1 MAAGESLMAQIRGLF
16 NWKDKLYAAR
26 GATLYQVPKEGSAV
40 TIGTLN
46 SSAGVVTFD
55 ENLTQLQVCDGTYLY
70 IWDGMTLQEAPNFPP
85 GRRFAVVNERTV
97 AIQRN
102 SQRYGWTDPGNA
114 LVQSSLDFKSAE
126 SLPDVLVSMVA
137 VNSDLWLAGAIGTEV
152 HTNTGTSAVFE
163 RYDGATLEF
172 GSAAPYAMQKCAG
185 RPMWLATSGRR
196 GQAVVVMAGAGQGV
210 AVVSDRA
217 VEERLRGRSLYTAE
231 AFTFTFLKDEFYALQ
246 VPGLDATQVF
256 NATTRQ
262 WTEIAELRNGR
273 FTRWRARC
281 HAFAYGRNYFGDREG
296 RLYYADHDAH
306 SLAGDPLVRTRICPA
321 MGQDQGR
328 MAHYPKAQ
336 LVCERAT
343 GGVAMLR
350 WKDDPQ
356 DGWSGW
362 QRVSVG
368 ARGKYR
374 TAVEFNQLGAADGL
388 NGRVFELR
396 MTDDAPFNPVTMD
409 FGVR

>member
-1 MAAGESLMAQIRGLF
+1 MAQIRGLF
-16 NWKDKLYAAR
+16 NWKDQLYAAR
-26 GATLYQVPKEGSAV
+26 GASLHLVPKTGNATVIGS
-40 TIGTLN
+40 LN

-55 ENLTQLQVCDGTYLY
+55 ENLTQMQVCDGTYLY
-70 IWDGMTLQEAPNFPP
+70 VWDGATFTVAPNFPP
-85 GRRFAVVNERTV
+85 GRRIAVVNERTV
-97 AIQRN
+97 GIQRN

-114 LVQSSLDFKSAE
+114 LAQSALDFASAE
-126 SLPDVLVSMVA
+126 SVPDVLVSLVA
-137 VNSDLWLAGAIGTEV
+137 VNSDLWLAGVISTEV
-152 HTNTGTSAVFE
+152 HSNVGGDVVFQ
-163 RYDGATLEF
+163 RYDGATLEY
-172 GSAAPYAMQKCAG
+172 GCAAPYTMQKCAG
-185 RPMWLATSGRR
+185 RPTWLATSGRR

-217 VEERLRGRSLYTAE
+217 LEERLRGRSLSTAE

-246 VPGLDATQVF
+246 IPGLDTTWVL

-262 WTEIAELRNGR
+262 WSEVAELRNGR
-273 FTRWRARC
+273 YARWRARC
-281 HAFAYGRNYFGDREG
+281 HAFAYGRNYFGDRAG
-296 RLYYADHDAH
+296 RLYYADPNVHNF
-306 SLAGDPLVRTRICPA
+306 AGDPLLRTRICPV
-321 MGQDQGR
+321 MGQGQGR

-374 TAVEFNQLGAADGL
+374 TEIEFDQLGAADGL

-396 MTDDAPFNPVTMD
+396 MTDDTPFNPTAMD